1 MIKLSIIIPFYNVE
15 QYFAQC
21 LDSVYQQDIP
31 EEEYEVICVN
41 DASPDDSR
49 AIVKEYQKKHKN
61 LILVEHEVNKKLGA
75 ARNTGRR
82 VAQGKY
88 IWNVDSDDMIV
99 PNCLKTILEQCEQN
113 YLDVLIFDNYSL
125 QRDELVENKIHWD
138 ADVKPCSGLEFW
150 QQQGISKQSKISQV
164 WTQVYKRSFMDEY
177 QIYSPEINMSEDVP
191 YAYASI
197 LLGRRVLAIDEPYY
211 VYRDNNASLSR
222 ELVSAPTPNTVYENC
237 FVCTKCIDDICKR
250 IPKSEQ
256 KVLESVHMIERYMVL
271 SLWRYV
277 AKMSARDEKEL
288 KEKIRKNIWQNR
300 FVLKVL
306 NHKQR
311 ITYIKW
317 LFKH

>member
-15 QYFAQC
+15 QYIAQC
-21 LDSVYQQDIP
+21 LDSVYDQDIP

-41 DASPDDSR
+41 DASPDNSR
-49 AIVKEYQKKHKN
+49 EIVKEYQKKHKN

-88 IWNVDSDDMIV
+88 IWNVDSDDMIA
-99 PNCLKTILEQCEQN
+99 PNCLRSILEQCELN
-113 YLDVLIFDNYSL
+113 GLDVLIFDNYRL
-125 QRDELVENKIHWD
+125 LGDELVANQIHWD
-138 ADVKPCSGLEFW
+138 AEMKPCFGLEFW

-164 WTQVYKRSFMDEY
+164 WTQVYKRSYMDEY
-177 QIYSPEINMSEDVP
+177 QIYSPEINMSEDIP

-197 LLGRRVLAIDEPYY
+197 LLGRRVMAIDEPYY

-237 FVCTKCIDDICKR
+237 FVCTKCIDNICSR
-250 IPKSEQ
+250 IPKKE
-256 KVLESVHMIERYMVL
+256 KDVLESIYSIERYMVL
-271 SLWRYV
+271 SLWKYV
-277 AKMSARDEKEL
+277 EKMSVEDEKEL
-288 KEKIRKNIWQNR
+288 KTKIRKNKWQNR

-311 ITYIKW
+311 LTYLKW
-317 LFKH
+317 LFI